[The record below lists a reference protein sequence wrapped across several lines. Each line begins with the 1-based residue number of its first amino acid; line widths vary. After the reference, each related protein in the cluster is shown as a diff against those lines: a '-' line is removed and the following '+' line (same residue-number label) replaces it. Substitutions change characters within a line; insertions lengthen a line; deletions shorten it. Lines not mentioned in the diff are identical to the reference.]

1 MQAPMEIVAKK
12 IRMVSSSRAWMEM
25 IAKSRG
31 MMVMLGKVPDGQLV
45 QRDAKAELDEEPVE
59 EDREVVPDRVQGE
72 VTRLSRDHQV
82 LEVQG
87 VELVHQAQP
96 RERSSRNDGS
106 SH

>member
-1 MQAPMEIVAKK
+1 MDGDDRKVPRDDGDV
-12 IRMVSSSRAWMEM
+12 
-25 IAKSRG
+25 
-31 MMVMLGKVPDGQLV
+31 GKVPDGQLV